1 MQTALAGL
9 LLTERIKWLRQR
21 PEGHCQIMI
30 PRTTFHT
37 PTGWDTYL
45 GRLIAAF
52 PEEEAGLRRCIKVMR
67 IVAADES
74 PRLRPFML
82 LRWGVR
88 PITKLRSDEH
98 TSELQYLLR

>member
-1 MQTALAGL
+1 M
-9 LLTERIKWLRQR
+9 RISDWSSDVCSSDL
-21 PEGHCQIMI
+21 
-30 PRTTFHT
+30 
-37 PTGWDTYL
+37 TYL

-67 IVAADES
+67 IVAADEI

-88 PITKLRSDEH
+88 PITKLMAACRLSADAQAVILAENGDYTWPPQDRKSTRLNSSH
-98 TSELQYLLR
+98 

>member
-1 MQTALAGL
+1 
-9 LLTERIKWLRQR
+9 
-21 PEGHCQIMI
+21 MI
-30 PRTTFHT
+30 PGTTFHT

-88 PITKLRSDEH
+88 PNTKLMDDCRLSADAQAVTLAENSDQTRPPTTPTPAPH
-98 TSELQYLLR
+98 ARTRPPPQ

>member
-1 MQTALAGL
+1 
-9 LLTERIKWLRQR
+9 
-21 PEGHCQIMI
+21 MI
-30 PRTTFHT
+30 PGTTFHT

-88 PITKLRSDEH
+88 PITKLLADCRLCTDAHAVILTENGEIERASCRERVCQ
-98 TSELQYLLR
+98 SG